1 MLNKINFLKDNMHS
15 CTCTT
20 SGYLYL
26 KRNIKQTIKSCISH
40 SFWEEEEATE
50 RLTEAIWED
59 QGRMVSPEAK
69 REQDFKR
76 GMEDQ

>member
-40 SFWEEEEATE
+40 SSWEEEEATE
-50 RLTEAIWED
+50 RLTEAI
-59 QGRMVSPEAK
+59 
-69 REQDFKR
+69 
-76 GMEDQ
+76 